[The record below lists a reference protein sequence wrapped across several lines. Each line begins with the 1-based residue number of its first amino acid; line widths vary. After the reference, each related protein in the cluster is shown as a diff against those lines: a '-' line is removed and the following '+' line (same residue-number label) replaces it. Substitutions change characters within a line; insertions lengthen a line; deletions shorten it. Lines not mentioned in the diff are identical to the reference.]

1 MKKIIAIIPDECVEQ
16 TKTALEKLGIVA
28 VAVQHVYEL
37 NRQKYTKCTPD
48 PHVFMHH
55 VNCIHQLQTQK
66 MPAVKESP
74 VYHDCGEQEFQRR
87 FHLKGMLIVF
97 VSKEKVHPVIHALI
111 TVNQSGLSGEG
122 KIFICPMVTA
132 LEIRDYEL
140 DNTTPL

>member
-1 MKKIIAIIPDECVEQ
+1 MKKIIALIPDEWVDQ
-16 TKTALEKLGIVA
+16 TKTALEKLGIFA

-37 NRQKYTKCTPD
+37 DRQKYTKCTPD

-55 VNCIHQLQTQK
+55 VNCIHHLQTQK
-66 MPAVKESP
+66 MPGVKESP

-97 VSKEKVHPVIHALI
+97 VSDEKVYPVIHALI
-111 TVNQSGLSGEG
+111 TVNQSGIFSEV

-132 LEIRDYEL
+132 LEIWNGGY
-140 DNTTPL
+140 DNTTVL